1 MTPHLILDMA
11 QMQTCYVNE
20 DRLPLK
26 KRKMLQCKLKFYQ
39 RQRSKEQRFRMSN
52 LKERFRD
59 LSLKGRTPIG
69 HVHLNQFIDF
79 LHQQTELIHN
89 ETNRYQLL
97 ENYNTQLGAELE
109 TETCENQGFAAKLEV
124 IIVSYNL
131 RTL

>member
-1 MTPHLILDMA
+1 
-11 QMQTCYVNE
+11 
-20 DRLPLK
+20 
-26 KRKMLQCKLKFYQ
+26 
-39 RQRSKEQRFRMSN
+39 MSN

-97 ENYNTQLGAELE
+97 ETYNAQLGAELE